1 VDYACIKGCFDIVDY
16 TAPMNYTDAILYGN
30 LIENI
35 DKDVRQTYDHRI
47 YADKNNLDY
56 TEYNPL
62 VRGVT
67 DNLDVLKIYGAV
79 SAGLL
84 GKRWGEMQDSNQR
97 QIEMIIANLIEAKAL
112 SDSKADWQ
120 LQYGVNF

>member
-1 VDYACIKGCFDIVDY
+1 MDGTLPNMPF
-16 TAPMNYTDAILYGN
+16 NYTDSILYGN

-35 DKDVRQTYDHRI
+35 DKDMRQTYEHRI

-67 DNLDVLKIYGAV
+67 DNLDALKIYGAV